1 MEEENYSI
9 PIRAWLKVLGISQR
23 ELSRRSGISQ
33 RTVYNILSSG
43 RASLSKHYTVIAHTL
58 GMTTVQLL
66 AGPECEI
73 VRKNES
79 GRRP

>member
-23 ELSRRSGISQ
+23 ELARRAGINQ
-33 RTVYNILSSG
+33 RTVYSILSSG
-43 RASLSKHYTVIAHTL
+43 HSTLSKYYSDIAHSL

-73 VRKNES
+73 VQKKEAEA
-79 GRRP
+79 

>member
-1 MEEENYSI
+1 MEEENFSL

-73 VRKNES
+73 VRKKEAEA
-79 GRRP
+79 